1 MTIQMNI
8 KNELGDFYSEKM
20 QVTSDQYMELVEVS
34 KKFYI
39 EEAGFEMWLENGF
52 MVMSSDMARR
62 SILSINIL
70 EYDKEEND
78 KQTNN
83 EDKI

>member
-70 EYDKEEND
+70 EYDKEEDD

>member
-1 MTIQMNI
+1 MNI

>member
-20 QVTSDQYMELVEVS
+20 QVTSEQYMELVEVS

-70 EYDKEEND
+70 EYDKEEDD

-83 EDKI
+83 ENKI

>member
-1 MTIQMNI
+1 MNI

-70 EYDKEEND
+70 EYDKEEDD

>member
-70 EYDKEEND
+70 EYDKEEDD

-83 EDKI
+83 ENKI